1 MNRRYLAIPI
11 ALLLTACAPV
21 ARTGGLTT
29 ESADFNVEAFP
40 ETRGGRPVVTGS
52 VYNKRPLRATQVRLR
67 VEALDAAG
75 AAVASGVRPLDR
87 DIESNDHAYFE
98 VTPPAGAA
106 AYRVTVEYVFWSTG
120 GGGA

>member
-21 ARTGGLTT
+21 VQKGGLIT
-29 ESADFNVEAFP
+29 ESADFSVEASP
-40 ETRGGRPVVTGS
+40 ETLRGRPVVTGS
-52 VYNKRPLRATQVRLR
+52 VHNKRPFRATHVRLR

-75 AAVASGVRPLDR
+75 TVVASGLRPLDR
-87 DIESNDHAYFE
+87 DIEPNDRAYFE

-106 AYRVTVEYVFWSTG
+106 AYRVTVEYVFWLTG
-120 GGGA
+120 GPGA